1 MDLYQ
6 DLMMILE
13 YNKDELMILGG
24 IVIVLFILSLIIP
37 RIVFF
42 IYEHTQTEFVQDIL
56 KDMIYRLD
64 KFADEYSNESKR
76 SYAAERLQSMIS
88 FRGIRI
94 PKFVCGWIVDVE
106 VGHIRRLQKSCKKDT
121 DLHK

>member
-6 DLMMILE
+6 DIMMILE
-13 YNKDELMILGG
+13 YNKEQLILLFGT
-24 IVIVLFILSLIIP
+24 VIVLFILSIIIP

-42 IYEHTQTEFVQDIL
+42 VYEHTQTEFVQDIL
-56 KDMIYRLD
+56 KDLIYRLD
-64 KFADEYSNESKR
+64 KFADEFSNEAKR
-76 SYAAERLQSMIS
+76 GYAVDRLQSMIS

-94 PKFVCGWIVDVE
+94 PKFICGWIVDVE
-106 VGHIRRLQKSCKKDT
+106 VGNIRRLQKSCTKDT